1 MEVDESHSTLMV
13 ASFHIVYEGSLLV
26 TDTIAA
32 LATATG
38 RGGVGIIRVSG
49 AAVPEIAQAM
59 LGFMP
64 KARYA
69 HHAPFLAA
77 DGATLDVGIAL
88 YFPNPHSFT
97 GEDVLELQGHG
108 GPVVMNWLLTRV
120 CALGARLARP
130 GEFSE
135 RAFLNDKLDLAQAEA
150 IADLIAASSE
160 AAARSALSSL
170 QGAFSSEVNALV
182 ESLILLR
189 LYVEAAI
196 DFPEEEIDFLGDGIV
211 QQRLA
216 VIVAAVDDLCSRAQQ
231 GARLRDGIR
240 LVIAGQPNAGKSS
253 LLNALTRQE
262 TAIVTDIAGTTRD
275 VLREEIDLN
284 GLPVQV
290 LDTAGLRETDDPVER
305 IGVQRAW
312 DAISK
317 ADHALFLLDSRKGW
331 TDEDTRLRA
340 LLPAS
345 LPVTLVWNKQDAVQG
360 HADIRQDE
368 DGETSVYLS
377 AKTGEG
383 MDGLRDYLARV
394 LGVQHLGEGL
404 ILARARHVDAL
415 TRAQAALARGQHQL
429 LVFHAGE
436 LLAEEMRL
444 AQDALSEITGAFRA
458 DDLLG
463 RIFSEFC
470 IGK

>member
-1 MEVDESHSTLMV
+1 M
-13 ASFHIVYEGSLLV
+13 

-32 LATATG
+32 LATPSG

-49 AAVPEIAQAM
+49 SAVPMIAQAI

-64 KARYA
+64 RSRYA
-69 HHAPFLAA
+69 HHAPFLAV
-77 DGATLDVGIAL
+77 DGSTLDVGIAL

-108 GPVVMNWLLTRV
+108 GSIVMTWLLKRV
-120 CALGARLARP
+120 CELGARLAQP
-130 GEFSE
+130 GEFSQ

-150 IADLIAASSE
+150 VADLIAASSD

-182 ESLILLR
+182 ESLTLLR

-196 DFPEEEIDFLGDGIV
+196 DFPEEEIDFLGDGV
-211 QQRLA
+211 VLTRLL
-216 VIVAAVDDLCSRAQQ
+216 VIVKALDGLFARAKQ

-253 LLNALTRQE
+253 LLNALTRQD

-317 ADHALFLLDSRKGW
+317 ADHALFLLDSRQGW
-331 TDEDTRLRA
+331 THEDTRLRA

-345 LPVTLVWNKQDAVQG
+345 LPVTLVWNKQDAIQG
-360 HADIRQDE
+360 KADVCQDE

-377 AKTGEG
+377 AKTGDG
-383 MDGLRDYLARV
+383 LDGLRNHLAMV
-394 LGVQHLGEGL
+394 LGVQHVNEGV
-404 ILARARHVDAL
+404 ILARARHIDAL
-415 TRAQAALARGQHQL
+415 TRAQEALARGHHQL
-429 LVFHAGE
+429 VTYNAGD
-436 LLAEEMRL
+436 LLAEELRL
-444 AQDALSEITGAFRA
+444 AQVSLSEITGAFRA

>member
-1 MEVDESHSTLMV
+1 MS
-13 ASFHIVYEGSLLV
+13 
-26 TDTIAA
+26 DTIAA
-32 LATATG
+32 LATPPG
-38 RGGVGIIRVSG
+38 RGGVGIVRVSG
-49 AAVPEIAQAM
+49 TAVPMIAQAI
-59 LGFMP
+59 LGFAP
-64 KARYA
+64 KPRYA
-69 HHAPFLAA
+69 HHAPFLATN
-77 DGATLDVGIAL
+77 GSTLDEGIAL

-108 GPVVMNWLLTRV
+108 GPVVMTWLLKRV
-120 CALGARLARP
+120 CELGARLARP

-150 IADLIAASSE
+150 VADLIAASSD

-182 ESLILLR
+182 ESLTLLR

-196 DFPEEEIDFLGDGIV
+196 DFPEEEIDFLGDGV
-211 QQRLA
+211 VLARLL
-216 VIVAAVDDLCSRAQQ
+216 VIVDAVNALCTRAKQ

-253 LLNALTRQE
+253 LLNALTRQD

-275 VLREEIDLN
+275 VLREEIDLD

-331 TDEDTRLRA
+331 TEEDSRLRA
-340 LLPAS
+340 LLPPS

-360 HADIRQDE
+360 KADVRQDE
-368 DGETSVYLS
+368 DGETAVYLS
-377 AKTGEG
+377 AKTG
-383 MDGLRDYLARV
+383 DGLEGLRRHLLLV
-394 LGVQHLGEGL
+394 LGVQQLGEGA
-404 ILARARHVDAL
+404 ILARARHIDAL
-415 TRAQAALARGQHQL
+415 TRAQEALARGQHQL
-429 LVFHAGE
+429 VAYNAGD
-436 LLAEEMRL
+436 LLAEELRL
-444 AQDALSEITGAFRA
+444 AQESLSEITGTFRA

>member
-1 MEVDESHSTLMV
+1 MTE
-13 ASFHIVYEGSLLV
+13 
-26 TDTIAA
+26 TIAA
-32 LATATG
+32 LATPPG

-49 AAVPEIAQAM
+49 TAAPMIAQAI

-64 KARYA
+64 KPRYA

-77 DGATLDVGIAL
+77 DGAALDEGIAL

-108 GPVVMNWLLTRV
+108 GPVVMAWLLKRV
-120 CALGARLARP
+120 CELGARLARP

-150 IADLIAASSE
+150 VADLIAASSD

-182 ESLILLR
+182 ESLTLLR

-196 DFPEEEIDFLGDGIV
+196 DFPEEEIDFLGDGV
-211 QQRLA
+211 VLTKLL
-216 VIVAAVDDLCSRAQQ
+216 VIVDAVNELCTRAKQ

-253 LLNALTRQE
+253 LLNALTRQD

-331 TDEDTRLRA
+331 TAEDSRLRA
-340 LLPAS
+340 LLPPN
-345 LPVTLVWNKQDAVQG
+345 LPVTLVWNKQDAVDG
-360 HADIRQDE
+360 VADVCQDE

-377 AKTGEG
+377 AKTGFGLE
-383 MDGLRDYLARV
+383 GLRHHLALV
-394 LGVQHLGEGL
+394 LGVQQLGEGA
-404 ILARARHVDAL
+404 ILARARHIDAL
-415 TRAQAALARGQHQL
+415 TRAQEALARGQYQL
-429 LVFHAGE
+429 QTFNAGD
-436 LLAEEMRL
+436 LLAEELRI
-444 AQDALSEITGAFRA
+444 AQESLSEITGAFRA

>member
-1 MEVDESHSTLMV
+1 M
-13 ASFHIVYEGSLLV
+13 

-32 LATATG
+32 LATPPG

-49 AAVPEIAQAM
+49 TAAPMIAQAI
-59 LGFMP
+59 LGFHP
-64 KARYA
+64 KPRYA

-77 DGATLDVGIAL
+77 DGSALDEGIAL

-108 GPVVMNWLLTRV
+108 GPVVMAWLLKRV
-120 CALGARLARP
+120 CELGARLARP

-150 IADLIAASSE
+150 VADLIAASSD

-182 ESLILLR
+182 ESLTLLR

-196 DFPEEEIDFLGDGIV
+196 DFPEEEIDFLGDGV
-211 QQRLA
+211 VLA
-216 VIVAAVDDLCSRAQQ
+216 KLLVIVDAVNELCTRAKQ

-253 LLNALTRQE
+253 LLNALTRQD

-275 VLREEIDLN
+275 VLREEIDLD

-331 TDEDTRLRA
+331 TAEDSRLRA
-340 LLPAS
+340 LLPPS
-345 LPVTLVWNKQDAVQG
+345 LSVTLVWNKQDAVDG
-360 HADIRQDE
+360 VADIRQDE

-377 AKTGEG
+377 AKTGLGLE
-383 MDGLRDYLARV
+383 GLRRHLALV
-394 LGVQHLGEGL
+394 LGVQQLGEGA
-404 ILARARHVDAL
+404 ILARARHIDAL
-415 TRAQAALARGQHQL
+415 TRAQEALARGQYQL
-429 LVFHAGE
+429 QTFNAGD
-436 LLAEEMRL
+436 LLAEELRI
-444 AQDALSEITGAFRA
+444 AQESLSEITGAFRA

>member
-1 MEVDESHSTLMV
+1 M
-13 ASFHIVYEGSLLV
+13 

-32 LATATG
+32 LATPPG

-49 AAVPEIAQAM
+49 TAAPMIAQAI
-59 LGFMP
+59 LGFHP
-64 KARYA
+64 KPRYA

-77 DGATLDVGIAL
+77 DGSALDEGIAL

-108 GPVVMNWLLTRV
+108 GPVVMAWLLKRV
-120 CALGARLARP
+120 CELGARLARP

-150 IADLIAASSE
+150 VADLIAASSD

-182 ESLILLR
+182 ESLTLLR

-211 QQRLA
+211 LARLL
-216 VIVAAVDDLCSRAQQ
+216 VIVDAVNALCMRAKQ

-253 LLNALTRQE
+253 LLNALTRQD

-275 VLREEIDLN
+275 VLREEIDLD

-331 TDEDTRLRA
+331 TAEDSRLRA
-340 LLPAS
+340 LLPPT
-345 LPVTLVWNKQDAVQG
+345 LPVTLIWNKQDAVQG
-360 HADIRQDE
+360 KADVRQDE

-377 AKTGEG
+377 AKTG
-383 MDGLRDYLARV
+383 DGLEELRRHLLMV
-394 LGVQHLGEGL
+394 LGVQQLGEGA
-404 ILARARHVDAL
+404 ILARARHIDAL
-415 TRAQAALARGQHQL
+415 TRAQEALARGQYQL
-429 LVFHAGE
+429 QAFNAGD
-436 LLAEEMRL
+436 LLAEELRIT
-444 AQDALSEITGAFRA
+444 QESLSEITGTFRA

>member
-1 MEVDESHSTLMV
+1 MT
-13 ASFHIVYEGSLLV
+13 
-26 TDTIAA
+26 
-32 LATATG
+32 
-38 RGGVGIIRVSG
+38 
-49 AAVPEIAQAM
+49 
-59 LGFMP
+59 
-64 KARYA
+64 
-69 HHAPFLAA
+69 
-77 DGATLDVGIAL
+77 
-88 YFPNPHSFT
+88 
-97 GEDVLELQGHG
+97 
-108 GPVVMNWLLTRV
+108 WLLKRV
-120 CALGARLARP
+120 CELGARLARP

-150 IADLIAASSE
+150 VADLIAASSD

-170 QGAFSSEVNALV
+170 QGAFSHEINTLV
-182 ESLILLR
+182 ESLTLLR

-196 DFPEEEIDFLGDGIV
+196 DFPEEEIDFLGDGVVLAKLLLIV
-211 QQRLA
+211 DA
-216 VIVAAVDDLCSRAQQ
+216 VNELCLRAKQ

-253 LLNALTRQE
+253 LLNALTRQD

-331 TDEDTRLRA
+331 TAEDSRLRA
-340 LLPAS
+340 LLPAG
-345 LPVTLVWNKQDAVQG
+345 LPVTLVWNKQDAINGLPDV
-360 HADIRQDE
+360 RQDE

-377 AKTGEG
+377 AKTGVG
-383 MDGLRDYLARV
+383 LDGLRQHLMTA
-394 LGVQHLGEGL
+394 LGVQHLGEGT
-404 ILARARHVDAL
+404 ILARARHIDAL
-415 TRAQAALARGQHQL
+415 TRAQEALARGQHQL
-429 LVFHAGE
+429 LTYNAGD
-436 LLAEEMRL
+436 LLAEELRI
-444 AQDALSEITGAFRA
+444 AQESLGEITGTFRA

-463 RIFSEFC
+463 RIFREFC